1 MRLALAVALASTLA
15 VAAPPQ
21 RKPVIALLPAT
32 SSSGELQQLGLLIEA
47 RASELLEQSD
57 RYSEL
62 HLKQVLSMAEQESLT
77 AEAMAEVK
85 RSDAARLALGADRVV
100 SVSVE
105 PKDKGLLLSGVISDG
120 KRATPFTA
128 SLPAAWPQA
137 LKDGSDAIARAMLK
151 LDGAAL
157 PKGAAE
163 PESKSEEALKALG
176 ACAAVVLKQP
186 LGIEN
191 PAVLEGNELEGAIAQ
206 CIKADAADATLHYA
220 AANLALARAING
232 DDAAATRDLAG
243 LSEKDGA
250 TEAFTLARFWLL
262 TRYQSNEAGVAF
274 LESVTRAHPGELIAR
289 DYLAETLGLVGE
301 FGKALAAWDAY
312 LALAPASPFA
322 HGQRSRALARLGRY
336 DEAISAAKKAVEL
349 NPAGRDARLQLG
361 SRYVDA
367 AKYDLAI
374 ATLAP
379 LVALP
384 DARGEHALRLG
395 WAYWLKGDADA
406 AARYFKQAL
415 DLATRPAE
423 WRTRGRAFYDLALVE
438 AKRGNKDASRVA
450 LRAAVQT
457 GYKAKQVDPVLA
469 EAARDVERVQSG
481 RQPVDSG
488 GPAPRAL
495 LPRESSLFPL
505 DPYGD
510 LDPNAK
516 KPPPPE
522 GLILFRF

>member
-1 MRLALAVALASTLA
+1 MRFALAVALASTLA
-15 VAAPPQ
+15 AAAPPQ
-21 RKPVIALLPAT
+21 RRPVIALLPAT
-32 SSSGELQQLGLLIEA
+32 STAAELQPLGLLVEA
-47 RASELLEQSD
+47 RASELLEQSG

-62 HLKQVLSMAEQESLT
+62 HLKQVLSMAEQESLS
-77 AEAMAEVK
+77 AEAMADLK
-85 RSDAARLALGADRVV
+85 KSDAARLALGADRVV
-100 SVSVE
+100 SVSLE
-105 PKDKGLLLSGVISDG
+105 PKDKGLLLTGAIGDG
-120 KRATPFTA
+120 KKVTPFTA
-128 SLPAAWPQA
+128 TLPAAWPQA

-157 PKGAAE
+157 PRGAAE
-163 PESKSEEALKALG
+163 PESRSQEALQALG

-191 PAVLEGNELEGAIAQ
+191 PAVLEGHELEGAIAQ
-206 CIKADAADATLHYA
+206 CAKAVAADPALHYA
-220 AANLALARAING
+220 VAMLALARAIDG

-274 LESVTRAHPGELIAR
+274 LESVAKAHPGELIAR
-289 DYLAETLGLVGE
+289 EYLAETLGLVGE
-301 FGKALAAWDAY
+301 VPRALAAWDAY
-312 LALAPASPFA
+312 LALAPSSPFA

-336 DEAISAAKKAVEL
+336 DEAIAAAKKAVEL
-349 NPAGRDARLQLG
+349 DPAGRDARLQLA

-367 AKYDLAI
+367 AKHDLAI
-374 ATLAP
+374 AALTP
-379 LVALP
+379 LVAQP

-395 WAYWLKGDADA
+395 WAYWLKGDVDA
-406 AARYFKQAL
+406 AAKYFKQAL

-438 AKRGNKDASRVA
+438 AKRGDKDASRVA
-450 LRAAVQT
+450 LRAALQT
-457 GYKAKQVDPVLA
+457 GYKVKQVDPLLL
-469 EAARDVERVQSG
+469 ELARDVERA
-481 RQPVDSG
+481 QPGAQGADSG
-488 GPAPRAL
+488 ARRTL
-495 LPRESSLFPL
+495 LPRESSLFPV
-505 DPYGD
+505 DPYGE
-510 LDPNAK
+510 LDPKAK